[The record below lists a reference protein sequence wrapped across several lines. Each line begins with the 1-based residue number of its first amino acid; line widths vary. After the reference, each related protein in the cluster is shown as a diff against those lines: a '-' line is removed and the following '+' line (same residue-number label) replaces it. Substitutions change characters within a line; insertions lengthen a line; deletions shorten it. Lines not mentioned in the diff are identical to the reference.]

1 MPIENAIQS
10 IRKDYEKGKNILVIL
25 NTVEKSMEMYGFIA
39 VTTQVVEVSLDID
52 YDVLYTELSPID
64 ALVQRM
70 GRVNRKG
77 KKGVI
82 DVFIYEPDE
91 KSSKVYGEGNINRA
105 NEIVQNINGNEIT
118 EGMIKTLVERQ
129 YPKEEMLKELQN
141 EMENVQDGL
150 RYLRRNLWHIQTLQL
165 SDIAKREI
173 SYH

>member
-1 MPIENAIQS
+1 LMLWFNEW
-10 IRKDYEKGKNILVIL
+10 
-25 NTVEKSMEMYGFIA
+25 VEF
-39 VTTQVVEVSLDID
+39 
-52 YDVLYTELSPID
+52 
-64 ALVQRM
+64 
-70 GRVNRKG
+70 NRKG

-118 EGMIKTLVERQ
+118 EGMIKTLVERK

>member
-70 GRVNRKG
+70 GRV
-77 KKGVI
+77 
-82 DVFIYEPDE
+82 
-91 KSSKVYGEGNINRA
+91 
-105 NEIVQNINGNEIT
+105 
-118 EGMIKTLVERQ
+118 
-129 YPKEEMLKELQN
+129 
-141 EMENVQDGL
+141 
-150 RYLRRNLWHIQTLQL
+150 
-165 SDIAKREI
+165 
-173 SYH
+173 